1 MQYTSNREQRV
12 RAFSITVFPVGSD
25 EREGRIK
32 GTESNWMT
40 RVYEDTRNKESVLM
54 LINYVKV
61 TVNKN
66 AEDGFSLES
75 AR

>member
-1 MQYTSNREQRV
+1 MR
-12 RAFSITVFPVGSD
+12 
-25 EREGRIK
+25 
-32 GTESNWMT
+32 
-40 RVYEDTRNKESVLM
+40 RVYEDTRNKVSVLM

-66 AEDGFSLES
+66 AVKGFSLES